1 MGGGAEP
8 LLEPAGSALPGAP
21 HYAPYPTWKLVVTI
35 IKSFIGSGVLFLPK
49 AFSNGG
55 WAFSSAS
62 FIACAVL
69 TNLCVTKLIAC
80 RAAMPPGSDYGAI
93 GARVAGAWGAAAVN
107 AALVLSQAGFCC
119 VYISFIA
126 RNLIQLFN
134 DGPRGCW
141 VAPDALWKFVACEF
155 LVLAPLTW
163 VRRLSSFAP
172 TNLAANALIL
182 TGIAGVLAF
191 SVGGMAGGG
200 SDAAGL
206 APLPAFD
213 AVRWPL
219 MLGTA
224 VYAFE
229 GAGMVVPLVNELPPG
244 DRARFPRVF
253 ALTLAGVSAL
263 YLVVGLVPYL
273 YLVRYARAEVQDT
286 ITLNLPHVWW
296 SYCLTAGYCLALAF
310 SYPLMLFPAVRVL
323 EEAAAPCLFAGQ
335 GGGALAALQ
344 AASDA
349 ASAAAEA
356 EGGDGGD
363 GAAGEG
369 GALLGAAAAAAA
381 EELADEALRR
391 DTGWGMW
398 KTNLFRSGVVAA
410 TLLVSYAGSSQL
422 DNMVSIIGAF
432 CCTPMCV
439 RARGGGGRR
448 GLLGAHSA
456 LHPLLTRAPP
466 HPISRPSTA
475 APLSFPPGFTPCW
488 WRGQRAGAQRRWWTG
503 PLWRWAWAS

>member
-1 MGGGAEP
+1 MGAGGEP
-8 LLEPAGSALPGAP
+8 LLSPALPGGAP
-21 HYAPYPTWKLVVTI
+21 PAPYPTWRLVVTI
-35 IKSFIGSGVLFLPK
+35 VKSFIGSGVLFLPK

-55 WAFSSAS
+55 YAFSTAS
-62 FIACAVL
+62 FLACAVL
-69 TNLCVTKLIAC
+69 TNVCVTKLIAC

-93 GARVAGAWGAAAVN
+93 GARVAGRWGAAAVN

-134 DGPRGCW
+134 DGPGGCW
-141 VAPDALWKFVACEF
+141 VAPGALWLFVACEF

-172 TNLAANALIL
+172 TNLAANLLIL

-191 SVGGMAGGG
+191 SVGGIAGSSGGG
-200 SDAAGL
+200 GGDGGGARGFAA
-206 APLPAFD
+206 LPAI
-213 AVRWPL
+213 APRWPL

-229 GAGMVVPLVNELPPG
+229 GAGMVVPLVNELPPA

-263 YLVVGLVPYL
+263 YLVVGLLPYL
-273 YLVRYARAEVQDT
+273 YLVGYARAEVQDT

-323 EEAAAPCLFAGQ
+323 EEAAAPYLFAGQ

-439 RARGGGGRR
+439 RPLGRAALSAR
-448 GLLGAHSA
+448 HS
-456 LHPLLTRAPP
+456 LT
-466 HPISRPSTA
+466 I
-475 APLSFPPGFTPCW
+475 
-488 WRGQRAGAQRRWWTG
+488 
-503 PLWRWAWAS
+503 

>member
-1 MGGGAEP
+1 
-8 LLEPAGSALPGAP
+8 
-21 HYAPYPTWKLVVTI
+21 
-35 IKSFIGSGVLFLPK
+35 
-49 AFSNGG
+49 
-55 WAFSSAS
+55 
-62 FIACAVL
+62 VL

-80 RAAMPPGSDYGAI
+80 RAVMPPGSDYGAI

-134 DGPRGCW
+134 DGGWGCW
-141 VAPDALWKFVACEF
+141 VTPDALWLFVACEF

-200 SDAAGL
+200 GEAAGL
-206 APLPAFD
+206 APLPAV
-213 AVRWPL
+213 ASRWPL

-273 YLVRYARAEVQDT
+273 YLVRYAHADVQDT

-296 SYCLTAGYCLALAF
+296 SYGLTAGRGWGAKCEAQGRRWWGERCGGPRGMKWHAARTRA
-310 SYPLMLFPAVRVL
+310 SPNTPPPPARSCCPN
-323 EEAAAPCLFAGQ
+323 ARATGRRGAGD
-335 GGGALAALQ
+335 AALR
-344 AASDA
+344 
-349 ASAAAEA
+349 
-356 EGGDGGD
+356 GGLC
-363 GAAGEG
+363 A
-369 GALLGAAAAAAA
+369 
-381 EELADEALRR
+381 
-391 DTGWGMW
+391 
-398 KTNLFRSGVVAA
+398 AA
-410 TLLVSYAGSSQL
+410 TLYHGRRLRAAAG
-422 DNMVSIIGAF
+422 V
-432 CCTPMCV
+432 PRV
-439 RARGGGGRR
+439 PGGGE
-448 GLLGAHSA
+448 
-456 LHPLLTRAPP
+456 RAPMGGQG
-466 HPISRPSTA
+466 HGDNRQHCSVAGMLSARTLRQCA
-475 APLSFPPGFTPCW
+475 AL
-488 WRGQRAGAQRRWWTG
+488 
-503 PLWRWAWAS
+503 